1 VQVTRN
7 RRVGG
12 KLRLPVGRKAR
23 VITATSAALL
33 LALTGTSIAYASSHV
48 FGTDQVG
55 TTVPQGLVLSD
66 NQIINPYGTRLV
78 IPNGKIMGSAIS
90 PDGTRMAATLADGS
104 ADMVIINLST
114 MAIQQYVRFGKGVGQ
129 ESPTYSPDGTQL
141 WMGTNTGYAK
151 YTVAADGSIS
161 SPVNITIPTVNGELP
176 LVGKAVFSADGST
189 VYAAVNGQN
198 TVVAL
203 NASTGDIK
211 QTWNVGNAPRDLLL
225 AGGKLYVSNEGGRT
239 ATSSDTTLNSD
250 GTQVPAS
257 ELTGSTTTG
266 TVSVI
271 DLSNPTATPASIAVG
286 LHPTALYY
294 NNGALFVANTNSDTV
309 SVIDAQTDKV
319 VQTIGTQPWPEA
331 KVGYEPD
338 AITMTDDG
346 HLLVSL
352 GGANAIAVYKF
363 DNQGDW
369 TSPRDA
375 VNYIGLIPTDYF
387 PAELANV
394 NGQIVVTNM
403 RGIDA
408 RRSTTAA
415 HGTHDTTSSLTHFT
429 MPSDDA
435 IRAMTEQV
443 FQDNGW
449 TPNSVKY
456 AGLNAQDV
464 MPVPV
469 PTRIGA
475 PSTIKYVF
483 LVVKEN
489 RTYDQVLGDMSQG
502 NGNPAFTQYG
512 AAVTPNNH
520 ALATQFGL
528 YDNFYD
534 AGTNSA
540 EGHNWLMQADNP
552 DYTQSLAGQY
562 DRSYDT
568 EDDALGHQASGT
580 LWSGVEAA
588 GKTAHD
594 LGEFQQF
601 LTKPA
606 GASWQNLYCDSLNM
620 DATGAQTA
628 YKMTSSSPIPSLNNV
643 SNPLFPK
650 FDTSVPDIYRY
661 EIWKQDFAKNG
672 PSNLNMFWLSSDHT
686 GGPASPAAQVA
697 DNDLALGKIVE
708 TISHS
713 KYWPQSAIFVV
724 EDDSQA
730 GLDHV
735 DGHRAPIQVISPWA
749 QHGVVNNTYYTQVN
763 MIRTIEN
770 ILGMHPMNQKD
781 SAATPM
787 YGAFTSKPDFTPYTA
802 VDNQTSLTA
811 GLQGGAPSCGLNVP
825 GPLLAGPTTSSTAI
839 TATQKNA
846 AAIAKAAT
854 QVTPAIPAAMQT
866 IAAQWAA
873 WLKLQHTTG
882 GTNATP
888 DYANPEQMNRYDWYA
903 NSNFTKPYP
912 GDSKIYAPNLV
923 PGVYLASSD
932 NEG

>member
-1 VQVTRN
+1 M
-7 RRVGG
+7 
-12 KLRLPVGRKAR
+12 P
-23 VITATSAALL
+23 
-33 LALTGTSIAYASSHV
+33 
-48 FGTDQVG
+48 
-55 TTVPQGLVLSD
+55 
-66 NQIINPYGTRLV
+66 
-78 IPNGKIMGSAIS
+78 
-90 PDGTRMAATLADGS
+90 
-104 ADMVIINLST
+104 ST
-114 MAIQQYVRFGKGVGQ
+114 
-129 ESPTYSPDGTQL
+129 
-141 WMGTNTGYAK
+141 
-151 YTVAADGSIS
+151 
-161 SPVNITIPTVNGELP
+161 
-176 LVGKAVFSADGST
+176 
-189 VYAAVNGQN
+189 
-198 TVVAL
+198 
-203 NASTGDIK
+203 

-225 AGGKLYVSNEGGRT
+225 VGSKLYVSDEGGRT
-239 ATSSDTTLNSD
+239 ATSGDTTLNSY

-257 ELTGSTTTG
+257 HLTGSSTTG
-266 TVSVI
+266 AVSVI
-271 DLSNPTATPASIAVG
+271 DLSHPSATPASIAVG
-286 LHPTALYY
+286 LHPTALSYA
-294 NNGALFVANTNSDTV
+294 NGAVFVANTNSDTV
-309 SVIDAQTDKV
+309 SVIDARTNHV

-331 KVGYEPD
+331 RVGYEPD
-338 AITMTDDG
+338 AIIATGDG

-363 DNQGDW
+363 DNPHDW
-369 TSPRDA
+369 NSPRDA
-375 VNYIGLIPTDYF
+375 VNFIGLIPTDYF
-387 PAELANV
+387 PAELASAG
-394 NGQIVVTNM
+394 GQIVVTNM

-415 HGTHDTTSSLTHFT
+415 HGTHDTTSSLTYFT
-429 MPSDDA
+429 MPSDGA
-435 IRAMTEQV
+435 IRQMTGQV

-449 TPNSVKY
+449 TGGSVKY
-456 AGLNAQDV
+456 ATMGARDIK
-464 MPVPV
+464 PVPV

-489 RTYDQVLGDMSQG
+489 RTYDQQFGDMSQG
-502 NGNPAFTQYG
+502 NGDPAFTQYG

-580 LWSGVEAA
+580 LWSGVESA
-588 GKTAHD
+588 GKSVRD
-594 LGEFQQF
+594 YGEFQQF

-606 GASWQNLYCDSLNM
+606 GASWQNLYCDALTM
-620 DATGAQTA
+620 DSTSTSTA
-628 YKMTSSSPIPSLNNV
+628 YPMTSTSPIPSLNNV
-643 SNPLFPK
+643 SDSLFPK

-661 EIWKQDFAKNG
+661 ELWKQEFAKTG

-686 GGPASPAAQVA
+686 GGPPSPAAQVA

-730 GLDHV
+730 GVDHV

-749 QHGVVNNTYYTQVN
+749 AHGVVDNTYYTQVN

-770 ILGMHPMNQKD
+770 ILGMRPMNQKD

-787 YGAFTSKPDFTPYTA
+787 YGAFTSTPNDTPYTA
-802 VDNQTSLTA
+802 VNNQTSLTA
-811 GLQGGAPSCGLNVP
+811 GLSTMPSCGPNVP
-825 GPLLAGPTTSSTAI
+825 GPLLGGPTTT
-839 TATQKNA
+839 A
-846 AAIAKAAT
+846 AAIKAA
-854 QVTPAIPAAMQT
+854 QHNHAAVVKADALGKPVIPAAMRT

-873 WLKLQHTTG
+873 WLTKQHTTG
-882 GTNATP
+882 GTSAVP
-888 DYANPEQMNRYDWYA
+888 DYANPEQMNRYDWYVT
-903 NSNFTKPYP
+903 SNFTKPYP
-912 GDSKIYAPNLV
+912 GDSKIYAPSQV

>member
-1 VQVTRN
+1 MQVTRK
-7 RRVGG
+7 RRAAG
-12 KLRLPVGRKAR
+12 KLRLPAGRNPRIVMACS
-23 VITATSAALL
+23 AAALL
-33 LALTGTSIAYASSHV
+33 LLTGTGIAYASSAI
-48 FGTDQVG
+48 FGDDQVG
-55 TTVPQGLVLSD
+55 TTVSQGLVVSD
-66 NQIINPYGTRLV
+66 NQIVNPYGTRLE
-78 IPNGKIMGSAIS
+78 IPQGKIMDSAIS
-90 PDGTRMAATLADGS
+90 PDGTHMAATLADGPN
-104 ADMVIINLST
+104 DMVIINLST
-114 MAIQQYVRFGKGVGQ
+114 MAIQQYVHFGAGVGQ
-129 ESPTYSPDGTQL
+129 ESPTYSPDGATL

-151 YTVAADGSIS
+151 YAVAADGSVS
-161 SPVNITIPTVNGELP
+161 SPVTITLPTVNSELP

-198 TVVAL
+198 TVVAM
-203 NASTGDIK
+203 NASTGAVT
-211 QTWNVGNAPRDLLL
+211 QTWNVGNAPRDLLFV
-225 AGGKLYVSNEGGRT
+225 GSKLYVSDEGGRT
-239 ATSSDTTLNSD
+239 AAPGDSTLNSY

-257 ELTGSTTTG
+257 HLTGSSTTG
-266 TVSVI
+266 AVSVI
-271 DLSNPTATPASIAVG
+271 DLSNPSASPASIAVG
-286 LHPTALYY
+286 LHPTALAYA
-294 NNGALFVANTNSDTV
+294 NGAVFVANTNSDTV
-309 SVIDAQTDKV
+309 SVINAKSNQV

-338 AITMTDDG
+338 AITVTGDG

-352 GGANAIAVYKF
+352 GGANAIATFKF
-363 DNQGDW
+363 DNARDW

-394 NGQIVVTNM
+394 NGQVVVTNM

-415 HGTHDTTSSLTHFT
+415 HGTHDTTSSLTSFT
-429 MPSDDA
+429 MPNDGV
-435 IRAMTEQV
+435 IRQLTAQV

-449 TPNSVKY
+449 TRGSVQFAAADRGIK
-456 AGLNAQDV
+456 
-464 MPVPV
+464 PVPV

-475 PSTIKYVF
+475 PSAIKYVF
-483 LVVKEN
+483 LIVKEN
-489 RTYDQVLGDMSQG
+489 RTYDQQFGDMTQG
-502 NGNPAFTQYG
+502 NGDPAFTQYG

-528 YDNFYD
+528 YDNSYD

-568 EDDALGHQASGT
+568 EDDALGHQTSGT
-580 LWSGVEAA
+580 LWSGVESA
-588 GKTAHD
+588 GKTVRD
-594 LGEFQQF
+594 YGEFQEF

-606 GASWQNLYCDSLNM
+606 GASWQNLYCDALSM
-620 DATGAQTA
+620 DSTGGSTA
-628 YKMTSSSPIPSLNNV
+628 YPLTSTSPIPSLNSV
-643 SNPLFPK
+643 SDPLFPK

-661 EIWKQDFAKNG
+661 EIWKQEFGKTG

-686 GGPASPAAQVA
+686 GGPPSPAAQVA

-713 KYWPQSAIFVV
+713 KYWPQSAIFVA

-730 GLDHV
+730 GVDHV

-749 QHGVVNNTYYTQVN
+749 QHGVVDNTYYTQVN
-763 MIRTIEN
+763 MVRTIEN
-770 ILGMHPMNQKD
+770 ILGMRPMNQKD
-781 SAATPM
+781 AAATPM
-787 YGAFTSKPDFTPYTA
+787 YGAFTSTPNFTPYTA

-811 GLQGGAPSCGLNVP
+811 GLSTMPSCGANVP
-825 GPLLAGPTTSSTAI
+825 GPLLAGPATTGTDI
-839 TATQKNA
+839 TATQKNPA
-846 AAIAKAAT
+846 AVKSADALA
-854 QVTPAIPAAMQT
+854 TPAIPAAMSGL
-866 IAAQWAA
+866 AAQWAA

-882 GTNATP
+882 GTNAVP
-888 DYANPEQMNRYDWYA
+888 DFANPEQMNRYDWYV

-912 GDSKIYAPNLV
+912 GDSTIYAPNQV
-923 PGVYLASSD
+923 PGVYVASAD
-932 NEG
+932 IGG

>member
-1 VQVTRN
+1 M
-7 RRVGG
+7 
-12 KLRLPVGRKAR
+12 
-23 VITATSAALL
+23 ATSAAALL
-33 LALTGTSIAYASSHV
+33 VLSGTGIAYASSAI

-55 TTVPQGLVLSD
+55 TTVSQGLVVSD

-78 IPNGKIMGSAIS
+78 IPNGKIMDSVIS
-90 PDGTRMAATLADGS
+90 PDGTHLAATLADGPY
-104 ADMVIINLST
+104 DMVIINLST
-114 MAIQQYVRFGKGVGQ
+114 MTIQQYVRFGKGVGQ

-141 WMGTNTGYAK
+141 WMGTNTGYAN
-151 YTVAADGSIS
+151 YAVAADGSVS
-161 SPVNITIPTVNGELP
+161 NPVAITLPTVGTELP

-198 TVVAL
+198 TVAAI
-203 NASTGDIK
+203 NAATGVVQ
-211 QTWNVGNAPRDLLL
+211 QTWNVGNAPRGLLL
-225 AGGKLYVSNEGGRT
+225 VGSKLYVSDEGGRT
-239 ATSSDTTLNSD
+239 ATSGDTTLNSY

-257 ELTGSTTTG
+257 QFTGSVTTG
-266 TVSVI
+266 SVSVI
-271 DLSNPTATPASIAVG
+271 DLSNPSATPASIAVG

-294 NNGALFVANTNSDTV
+294 ANGALFVANTNSDTV
-309 SVIDAQTDKV
+309 SVIDTTTNKV
-319 VQTIGTQPWPEA
+319 VQTVDTQPWPEA
-331 KVGYEPD
+331 TVGYEPD
-338 AITMTDDG
+338 AITVTGDG

-363 DNQGDW
+363 DNVGDW
-369 TSPRDA
+369 NSPRDA

-394 NGQIVVTNM
+394 NGKIVVANM

-415 HGTHDTTSSLTHFT
+415 HNTHDTTSSLTYFT
-429 MPSDDA
+429 MPSDGA
-435 IRAMTEQV
+435 IRAMTDQV

-449 TPNSVKY
+449 TGDSVKY
-456 AGLNAQDV
+456 AGLYARNV
-464 MPVPV
+464 TPVPV
-469 PTRIGA
+469 PVRIGA

-483 LVVKEN
+483 LIVKEN
-489 RTYDQVLGDMSQG
+489 RTYDQQFGDLPQG
-502 NGNPAFTQYG
+502 NGDSAFTQYG

-520 ALATQFGL
+520 ALATRFGL

-562 DRSYDT
+562 NRSYDT
-568 EDDALGHQASGT
+568 EDDALGHQESGT
-580 LWSGVEAA
+580 LWSGVEAT
-588 GKTAHD
+588 GKTVRD
-594 LGEFQQF
+594 YGEFQQF
-601 LTKPA
+601 LTKPT
-606 GASWQNLYCDSLNM
+606 GATWQNLYCDALNM
-620 DATGAQTA
+620 DTTGDPTSYA
-628 YKMTSSSPIPSLNNV
+628 MTSSSPIPSLNNV
-643 SNPLFPK
+643 SDPLFPK

-661 EIWKQDFAKNG
+661 EIWKQDFAKRG

-686 GGPASPAAQVA
+686 GGPPSPAAQVA

-730 GLDHV
+730 GVDHV

-749 QHGVVNNTYYTQVN
+749 QRGIVDDHYYTQVN

-787 YGAFTSKPDFTPYTA
+787 YGAFTSMPDDTPYTA

-811 GLQGGAPSCGLNVP
+811 GLSTMPSCGPNVP
-825 GPLLAGPTTSSTAI
+825 GPLLAGPATSVA
-839 TATQKNA
+839 AVKMAQANDAAVARANA
-846 AAIAKAAT
+846 AGK
-854 QVTPAIPAAMQT
+854 PAIPAAMRA
-866 IAAQWAA
+866 IAAQWTA
-873 WLKLQHTTG
+873 WLARQHTTG
-882 GTNATP
+882 GTNAVP
-888 DYANPEQMNRYDWYA
+888 DYANPELMNRYGWYVT
-903 NSNFTKPYP
+903 SGFTKPYP
-912 GDSKIYAPNLV
+912 GDSKIYAPNQV
-923 PGVYLASSD
+923 PGVYLPSSD
-932 NEG
+932 SEG

>member
-1 VQVTRN
+1 V
-7 RRVGG
+7 G
-12 KLRLPVGRKAR
+12 KLRLPAGRNPR
-23 VITATSAALL
+23 IVLATSAAALL
-33 LALTGTSIAYASSHV
+33 LLTGTGIAYASSAI
-48 FGTDQVG
+48 FGDDQVG
-55 TTVPQGLVLSD
+55 TTVPQGLVVSD
-66 NQIINPYGTRLV
+66 NQIVNPYGTRLV
-78 IPNGKIMGSAIS
+78 VPQGKIMDSVIS
-90 PDGTRMAATLADGS
+90 PDGTHLAATLADGPY
-104 ADMVIINLST
+104 DMVIINLST
-114 MAIQQYVRFGKGVGQ
+114 MAIQQYVHFGKGVGQ
-129 ESPTYSPDGTQL
+129 ESPTYSPDGTSL
-141 WMGTNTGYAK
+141 WLGTNTGYAD
-151 YTVAADGSIS
+151 YAVAADGSVS
-161 SPVNITIPTVNGELP
+161 NPVTITLPTVNSELP

-203 NASTGDIK
+203 NASTGAVT

-225 AGGKLYVSNEGGRT
+225 AGSKLYVSDEGGRT
-239 ATSSDTTLNSD
+239 ATAADNTLNSY

-257 ELTGSTTTG
+257 HLTGSTTTG
-266 TVSVI
+266 AVSVI
-271 DLSNPTATPASIAVG
+271 DLSNPSATPASIAVG
-286 LHPTALYY
+286 LHPTALAYA
-294 NNGALFVANTNSDTV
+294 NGAVFVANTNSDTV
-309 SVIDAQTDKV
+309 SVIDAATGHV

-338 AITMTDDG
+338 AISVTSDG
-346 HLLVSL
+346 HLLVAL
-352 GGANAIAVYKF
+352 GGANAIATYKF
-363 DNQGDW
+363 DNPHDW
-369 TSPRDA
+369 NSPRDA
-375 VNYIGLIPTDYF
+375 VNFIGLIPTDYF
-387 PAELANV
+387 PAELGSD

-415 HGTHDTTSSLTHFT
+415 HGTHDTTSSLTSFT
-429 MPSDDA
+429 LPGDGA
-435 IRAMTEQV
+435 IRQMTGQV

-449 TPNSVKY
+449 TGNSVKF
-456 AGLNAQDV
+456 ANDGNDGR
-464 MPVPV
+464 PVPV

-483 LVVKEN
+483 LIVKEN
-489 RTYDQVLGDMSQG
+489 RTYDQQFGDMTQG
-502 NGNPAFTQYG
+502 NGDSAFTQYG

-568 EDDALGHQASGT
+568 EDDAMGHQASGT
-580 LWSGVEAA
+580 LWSGVETA
-588 GKTAHD
+588 GKNVRD
-594 LGEFQQF
+594 YGEFQQF

-606 GASWQNLYCDSLNM
+606 GASWQNLYCDALTM
-620 DATGAQTA
+620 DSTGSSTA
-628 YKMTSSSPIPSLNNV
+628 YPMTSSSPIPSLNSV
-643 SNPLFPK
+643 SDSLFPK

-661 EIWKQDFAKNG
+661 ELWKQEFSKTG

-686 GGPASPAAQVA
+686 GGPPSPAAQVA

-730 GLDHV
+730 GVDHV

-749 QHGVVNNTYYTQVN
+749 QHGIVDNTYYTQVN
-763 MIRTIEN
+763 MVRTIEN
-770 ILGMHPMNQKD
+770 ILGMRPMNQKD

-787 YGAFTSKPDFTPYTA
+787 YGAFTSTPNFTPYTA

-811 GLQGGAPSCGLNVP
+811 GLSTLPSCGANVP
-825 GPLLAGPTTSSTAI
+825 GPLLAGPATSAADI
-839 TATQKNA
+839 NATQKNA
-846 AAIAKAAT
+846 AAARQAEVAG
-854 QVTPAIPAAMQT
+854 TPVIPAAMSG
-866 IAAQWAA
+866 IAGQWAA
-873 WLKLQHTTG
+873 WVKLQHTSG
-882 GTNATP
+882 PNAVP
-888 DYANPEQMNRYDWYA
+888 DFANPEQMNRYDWYV

-912 GDSKIYAPNLV
+912 GDSKVFAPSEV
-923 PGVYLASSD
+923 PGVYVASAD
-932 NEG
+932 NGG